1 MTLRHQHFWA
11 PQAWINGQWQ
21 FDVLLEI
28 DSNGLW
34 CNITP
39 NSPAPAHVKKLSGAL
54 LPGLVNAHSHAFQRA
69 FVGLSE
75 VRQSESDDFWS
86 WRHQMYGVALKITP
100 DALHRIAK
108 QLYTELLQ
116 GGYSHVCE
124 FHYLHHQMDGTPYP
138 AFAQMSLAL
147 VQAAHDVGMGMTLLP
162 VLYERAGFEQPQLRA
177 EQRRFKTDVDAVLT
191 LRQQVQSYVSKF
203 GLKNINVGV
212 AVHSLRAAKAES
224 IAHLWDGVKAD
235 STPIHI
241 HISEQTGEV
250 DDCLKSSGQRPIEWL
265 CNGLGRGIQI
275 DKKWHLVH
283 ATHALP
289 SEIDAVAKTGAG
301 MVLCPSTE
309 ANLGDG
315 LTDLPHWFKSGVPI
329 SIGSDSHVTRDWR
342 EELRLAE
349 YGQRLLHR
357 KRNVL
362 ADMAACGGSTAA
374 RLFER
379 AVQAGG
385 AAAGHVQWGLAV
397 GARAG
402 GMVCQMDAPFDG
414 IDTLQQENALL
425 DRLVFSS
432 PSLVFKTLASFI

>member
-1 MTLRHQHFWA
+1 MNRLNQQVWTPR
-11 PQAWINGQWQ
+11 AWVGGQWQ
-21 FDVLLEI
+21 ADVLLEI
-28 DSNGLW
+28 DAKGLW
-34 CNITP
+34 HHITP
-39 NSPAPAHVKKLSGAL
+39 NTPAPELARKLDGAL

-86 WRHQMYGVALKITP
+86 WRQQMYGVALKVTP
-100 DALHRIAK
+100 DSLHRIAK

-124 FHYLHHQMDGTPYP
+124 FHYLHHQIDGTPYP

-191 LRQQVQSYVSKF
+191 LRQQVQNYVSQF
-203 GLKNINVGV
+203 ELKNITVGV

-224 IAHLWDGVKAD
+224 IAELWEGVKDD

-241 HISEQTGEV
+241 HIAEQTGEV
-250 DDCLKSSGQRPIEWL
+250 DDCLKTTGQRPIEWL
-265 CNGLGRGIQI
+265 CNGLGQGVQI
-275 DKKWHLVH
+275 DEKWHLVH

-349 YGQRLLHR
+349 YGQRLIHR

-362 ADMAACGGSTAA
+362 AETKQYGGSTAA

-385 AAAGHVQWGLAV
+385 VAAGHAQWGLEV
-397 GARAG
+397 GARAV
-402 GMVCQMDAPFDG
+402 GMVCQLDAPFEG
-414 IDTLQQENALL
+414 IDTLEQENALL

-432 PSLVFKTLASFI
+432 PSPMFKTLSSLI